1 MFLPPLHRYST
12 GSTDFK
18 TVNALYPRGHQYP
31 FTKQLTLSCQQLPI
45 TAAFDFI
52 DDNSHSITFAQYEIR
67 HPESG
72 DAQELL
78 SKNPIKLRVRADQNG
93 IVQIYSAV
101 VQYEKLESVPMDQSN
116 ADGEKME
123 TDESATPPEN
133 AAGAENNAEAS
144 AEEPKRKSKPKMVT
158 VELDVIPHF
167 VAGKYSRDEIA
178 KHCELESNLIL
189 ADKNWKEKT
198 DAKNALEE
206 FIYEWR
212 DRLESGSYDS
222 FVHPEHK
229 GPFQAKLE
237 ANEKWLYEQE
247 EEDRMHSKSVYDERT
262 DEMKAAYADGIL
274 TRKREFENRPRAL
287 EQLGGRL
294 QMSRKLI
301 ESSTGD
307 STEEKEEVD
316 KFTKEVDEKQRWFD
330 DAMGKLNTMS
340 TYDDPPIKVDAIAQQ
355 TAAVEASMQ
364 RLNSSR
370 ARRQEQKR
378 KAEADAA
385 KKAADAAAAAAAASE
400 AEKKK
405 STDKGQPVVDGEEMP
420 SAQNGSEKMDIDGG
434 AMDGGETATTA

>member
-1 MFLPPLHRYST
+1 M
-12 GSTDFK
+12 
-18 TVNALYPRGHQYP
+18 NALYPRGHQYP
-31 FTKQLTLSCQQLPI
+31 FTKQLTLTVQKLPI
-45 TAAFDFI
+45 TAAFEFI
-52 DDNSHSITFAQYEIR
+52 DDSNHCVPFAQYEIR
-67 HPESG
+67 HPEGG
-72 DAQELL
+72 DALELL
-78 SKNPIKLRVRADQNG
+78 SKAPIKLRVRADQNG
-93 IVQIYSAV
+93 LVQIYSAT

-116 ADGEKME
+116 VDGEKME
-123 TDESATPPEN
+123 TDESAAPAEN
-133 AAGAENNAEAS
+133 AAENHVDAN

-158 VELDVIPHF
+158 VELDAIPHF
-167 VAGKYSRDEIA
+167 VAGKYSRDEMV

-222 FVHPEHK
+222 FLHPDHK

-237 ANEKWLYEQE
+237 ANEKWLFE
-247 EEDRMHSKSVYDERT
+247 EEENDRMHSKSVYDERT
-262 DEMKAAYADGIL
+262 NEMKAAYADGIL

-307 STEEKEEVD
+307 SAEEKEEVE

-340 TYDDPPIKVDAIAQQ
+340 TYDDPPIKVDAIGQQ
-355 TAAVEASMQ
+355 TAALEASMQ

-385 KKAADAAAAAAAASE
+385 KKAADAAAAAAAAAD

-405 STDKGQPVVDGEEMP
+405 GSTEKVVDGENT
-420 SAQNGSEKMDIDGG
+420 SVQNGSEKMDVDAG
-434 AMDGGETATTA
+434 ATDGGEAATA